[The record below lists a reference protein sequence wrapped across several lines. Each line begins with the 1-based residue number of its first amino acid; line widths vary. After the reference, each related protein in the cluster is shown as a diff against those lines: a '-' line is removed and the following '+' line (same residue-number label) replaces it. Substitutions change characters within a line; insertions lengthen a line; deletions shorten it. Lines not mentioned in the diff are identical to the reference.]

1 MPFILLGIHGAI
13 NTAYFRSKKE
23 QLPSYVSSCFAISI
37 TSSFIILISFFL
49 FKPLIQ
55 AHFDIPSIWL
65 MVIPLICLFQ
75 TFTSV
80 TLVLF
85 QARKM
90 PVQYGVYQ
98 ISLSLLNFC
107 LSVLLVVHFKMGWE
121 GRILAIL
128 LSFFTFVFVGLYILR
143 KNRFLS
149 RKISKAHIKDAL
161 KFGVPLIPHTIS
173 GPIVQMADR
182 LIITAFIGLSAV
194 GVYSAAFQIAS
205 VVTYASMAFSQAW
218 GPHLFENL
226 KEITEAKKI
235 KLVKQSY
242 LFMGA
247 FLLMPL
253 LILLLRPLIFN
264 ILIHNPQYSEA
275 KDFVFNIAVGAAFGG
290 MYYTVANYIFYEK
303 KTYLLAIITFISAL
317 LSVGLNLFFIPR
329 YGTIGASY
337 SYIIVNIYIFIAV
350 WILANKVFPM
360 PWFYFLKRKKINQ
373 DI

>member
-13 NTAYFRSKKE
+13 NTAFFRSKRE
-23 QLPSYVSSCFAISI
+23 ELPSYVSSCFAVSI
-37 TSSFIILISFFL
+37 TSTFIILIGFFI
-49 FKPLIQ
+49 FRPLIE
-55 AHFDIPSIWL
+55 AHFDVPSNWL

-75 TFTSV
+75 TVTSV

-90 PVQYGVYQ
+90 AVHYGVYQ
-98 ISLSLLNFC
+98 ISLSILNFC
-107 LSVLLVVHFKMGWE
+107 LSVLLVVYLKMGWE

-128 LSFFTFVFVGLYILR
+128 LSFFTFVFVGIFILR
-143 KNRFLS
+143 KNHFLS
-149 RKISKAHIKDAL
+149 RKISKVHIKDAL

-173 GPIVQMADR
+173 GPIVQMVDR
-182 LIITAFIGLSAV
+182 LIITSFIGLSAV

-226 KEITEAKKI
+226 KEITYEKKI

-242 LFMGA
+242 LFMGG
-247 FLLMPL
+247 FLLMPF
-253 LILLLRPLIFN
+253 LILLFKPLIFN
-264 ILIHNPQYSEA
+264 ILVHNPQYAEA
-275 KDFVFNIAVGAAFGG
+275 QDFVFNIAIGAAFGG
-290 MYYTVANYIFYEK
+290 MYFTVANYIFYEK

-317 LSVGLNLFFIPR
+317 LSIGLNLFFIPR

-337 SYIIVNIYIFIAV
+337 SYMIVNVYIFIAV

-360 PWFYFLKRKKINQ
+360 PWFFFIKKSKNI
-373 DI
+373 